1 VLDLTQTPGSV
12 LNAYGWAC
20 LIFLVVTM
28 GEAIRNELSGR
39 ARLRMGISGRCMD
52 VPVGLSSH
60 CYGRVVSGGHASMMN
75 AVVVDGG

>member
-1 VLDLTQTPGSV
+1 VLDLTQPPGSV

-39 ARLRMGISGRCMD
+39 ARDYGWVSR
-52 VPVGLSSH
+52 VGAWMYPLV
-60 CYGRVVSGGHASMMN
+60 CLLIATIAWYLAAMLQ
-75 AVVVDGG
+75 